1 MSPPLSRKTAWSAG
15 RATLALLAG
24 GLVACSLTP
33 FGPWYLA
40 PLGLAVAAG
49 TIAGRS
55 ARERAITGLLVG
67 IGQFSVGCVWALEF
81 TGFGYVALVGCES
94 LFVAVAFALVPPGRG
109 RLIAFAGA
117 LTLAEWAR
125 DHWPFGGLPLG
136 GVALGQVAGPL
147 AGLARV
153 GGPLALL
160 AAAAAAAAGAAAVG
174 AAAWARLAP
183 RRRSTGRGALAG
195 LAAIGLVALASGL
208 AGLAPDGGPPR
219 AVVTVAVIQGGGRRG
234 VGSLD
239 VPASRVF
246 AATWRVTSR
255 VQRPVDLVVW
265 PEDAVALARPLAGSA
280 EADRLATL
288 ARRLDATVLAGVT
301 SLVGPT
307 RFRNEIA
314 AWGPSGRIIGSIEK
328 DHPVPF
334 GEYVPLRS
342 LLSRIASFTA
352 VPKDVIVGAN
362 DGELTTPV
370 GPVAILNSFEAFFP
384 DRARSG
390 VRAGGELLIVAT
402 NTASYATDVVP
413 AAELAASRQQAI
425 AEGRDLVQSATT
437 GYSAVISPDGTVT
450 RLSGLGTP
458 DVLRATVALRTG
470 ATLYQRFGDLPVL
483 VAAALALALGW
494 AVGRGAKSRLGPSA
508 LQADTLGRAAAPSTR
523 RC

>member
-1 MSPPLSRKTAWSAG
+1 MSPPLSKQTAWSAG
-15 RATLALLAG
+15 RATFALIAG
-24 GLVACSLTP
+24 GLVACSLPP

-40 PLGLAVAAG
+40 PAGLAVAAG
-49 TIAGRS
+49 TIAGRP
-55 ARERAITGLLVG
+55 ARGRAVTGLLVG

-81 TGFGYVALVGCES
+81 TGLGYVALVGCES
-94 LFVAVAFALVPPGRG
+94 LFVAVAFTVVPPGRG
-109 RLIAFAGA
+109 RLVAFAGA

-153 GGPLALL
+153 GGPLALV
-160 AAAAAAAAGAAAVG
+160 AAAALAAAGATAVG
-174 AAAWARLAP
+174 AAALEQLSPGKRCAR
-183 RRRSTGRGALAG
+183 RGALAG
-195 LAAIGLVALASGL
+195 LVAIGLVALASGL
-208 AGLAPDGGPPR
+208 AGLAPEGGPSR

-234 VGSLD
+234 VSSLD
-239 VPASRVF
+239 VPASRAF

-265 PEDAVALARPLAGSA
+265 PEDAVALAHPLAGSA

-301 SLVGPT
+301 TLVGPT
-307 RFRNEIA
+307 RFENEIA
-314 AWGPSGRIIGSIEK
+314 AWGPSGRIIGSVEK
-328 DHPVPF
+328 AHPVPF

-352 VPKDVIVGAN
+352 VPRDVIVGVN
-362 DGELTTPV
+362 DGELTTPA
-370 GPVAILNSFEAFFP
+370 GPVAILNSFEACFP

-390 VRAGGELLIVAT
+390 VRAGGELLVVAT
-402 NTASYATDVVP
+402 NTASYATDIVP
-413 AAELAASRQQAI
+413 AAELAASRLQAI

-458 DVLRATVALRTG
+458 DLLRATVELRTG
-470 ATLYQRFGDLPVL
+470 ATLYERFGDLPVL

-494 AVGRGAKSRLGPSA
+494 AVGRGAKSRQGPGA
-508 LQADTLGRAAAPSTR
+508 PGRYPRTR
-523 RC
+523 RGPVD